1 MMHHLPVAG
10 AVYHGGHG
18 AGVCRL
24 FSFLQRGFDM
34 LLHDVG
40 LMQLHVVFAV
50 DRAGLVGEDGE
61 THHGV
66 FDVGYLSQLPGIRIY
81 CPASLRRC
89 APCWSALCWKIPG
102 LWLCGMRAG
111 EDAYKGLSAVL
122 RMLPGKEDFTLVSYG
137 VLFNELLTADLLEGK
152 GISAEI
158 IKLNTIVPLDVDAV
172 AAPVEKTGG
181 FLVLEDCVENGSV
194 GQRLTA
200 ELAKQN
206 ALPRTHSFE
215 NLGNAY
221 TAQGQ
226 RFAAA

>member
-1 MMHHLPVAG
+1 MAMAAGMAAQGMVPVF
-10 AVYHGGHG
+10 AVYS
-18 AGVCRL
+18 
-24 FSFLQRGFDM
+24 SFLQRGFDM

-81 CPASLRRC
+81 CPASF
-89 APCWSALCWKIPG
+89 AE
-102 LWLCGMRAG
+102 MRAMLERAVLEDSGPVAVRYARGG
-111 EDAYKGLSAVL
+111 EGAYKGLSCGASECC
-122 RMLPGKEDFTLVSYG
+122 REGKDFTLVSYG
-137 VLFNELLTADLLEGK
+137 VLFNELLTAADLLEEK

-172 AAPVEKTGG
+172 AASVEKTGG

-200 ELAKQN
+200 ELAKKN
-206 ALPRTHSFE
+206 ALPRTILLK
-215 NLGNAY
+215 NLGNA
-221 TAQGQ
+221 
-226 RFAAA
+226 